1 MIRRLARYLG
11 PEHQG
16 MIYTYLRWI
25 ITSCILQGVTL
36 ALTIPILRN
45 LLTGHFAIAGWWLGG
60 FVVAAIVSWCIE
72 YLATVKG
79 FDAGNQ
85 MLDMLRYR
93 LGDHVSTLP
102 LGWFTPANTSTLGH
116 TLSKG
121 VMDVISLP
129 VHHLTGLIKSLV
141 VPLVLIAALLVTD
154 WRVGLI
160 ALAALPPVLAV
171 YWWAG
176 RLGRRADAAVNETT
190 AEASDRMVEF
200 AQAQPVLRSYGQTGP
215 IAEQFDQSLR
225 EQSRSERRQLWLV
238 LPPVMLNGFTVRLVL
253 LALLATV
260 IAFAAGVTD
269 PVELA
274 TLIAML
280 PIINLLVT
288 PLGDVATHATTIRVC
303 SAQMDAVDAILDAMP
318 LPEPAQPQR
327 PADASIEYRGVG
339 FAYDTAPILED
350 LDFAV
355 PAGTTTAI
363 VGPSGSGKTTLV
375 RLAARFFDPQ
385 HGTVSIGGVPLTDL
399 GADDLQQMVAP
410 VFQDNYLFS
419 GTLVEN
425 LRVANPDATDTELR
439 QAITQA
445 GLDDVVDQL
454 PDGWDSQVG
463 EGGKHLSG
471 GERQRVA
478 IARALLKNSP
488 ILLLDEATGSLDAE
502 DQQTVAAA
510 ITALHGQKTVLVVA
524 HQLSTITS
532 ADEILFLEGGRIVE
546 RGTHQELL
554 ALGQR
559 YAAHWQA
566 LTAARTWRLMT

>member
-363 VGPSGSGKTTLV
+363 VGPSGSGRRRSSGSRHGSSTPSTAPSASAEYRSPTSVRMICSRWWRPCSRTTICS
-375 RLAARFFDPQ
+375 P
-385 HGTVSIGGVPLTDL
+385 
-399 GADDLQQMVAP
+399 AP
-410 VFQDNYLFS
+410 WSRTCASRTPTPPTPNCDKPS
-419 GTLVEN
+419 P
-425 LRVANPDATDTELR
+425 RPDWTTWS
-439 QAITQA
+439 TSCPTA
-445 GLDDVVDQL
+445 G
-454 PDGWDSQVG
+454 
-463 EGGKHLSG
+463 
-471 GERQRVA
+471 
-478 IARALLKNSP
+478 IARSVKAANTSPAANGSALLSR
-488 ILLLDEATGSLDAE
+488 
-502 DQQTVAAA
+502 
-510 ITALHGQKTVLVVA
+510 
-524 HQLSTITS
+524 
-532 ADEILFLEGGRIVE
+532 GR
-546 RGTHQELL
+546 
-554 ALGQR
+554 
-559 YAAHWQA
+559 Y
-566 LTAARTWRLMT
+566 